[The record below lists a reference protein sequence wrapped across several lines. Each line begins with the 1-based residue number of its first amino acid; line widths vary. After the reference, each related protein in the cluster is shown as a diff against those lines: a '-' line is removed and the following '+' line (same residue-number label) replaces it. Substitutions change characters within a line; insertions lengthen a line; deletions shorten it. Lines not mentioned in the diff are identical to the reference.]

1 MTTQII
7 DANEIKKDPVFGQ
20 MSFDKHEQIVFYND
34 EDTGLKA
41 IIGIHNT
48 VLGLL

>member
-1 MTTQII
+1 MTSNII
-7 DANEIKKDPVFGQ
+7 NNDLIKKDPVFGQ
-20 MSFDKHEQIVFYND
+20 LSFDGHEQIVFCND

-48 VLGLL
+48 VLTC